1 MSDAAP
7 SHLGDVDTTLLST
20 HDGDAQGLR
29 ALLQLDMARLL
40 HVGPWERDKNFGDW
54 DLKEGFGED
63 LRRGMQSAMQTG
75 PGSAKRSYV
84 DKPDENTG

>member
-7 SHLGDVDTTLLST
+7 RHLGDVDTALLST

-40 HVGPWERDKNFGDW
+40 HVGPWKRDKNFGDW
-54 DLKEGFGED
+54 DLKERFGED
-63 LRRGMQSAMQTG
+63 LRQGMQSAMQPG
-75 PGSAKRSYV
+75 PGSARRSYM
-84 DKPDENTG
+84 DTAG